1 MELKTE
7 SIGRGSVLE
16 RADPAKLPRPSIM
29 VVLHDQEGH
38 EEDPVRKSLRLFAD
52 AGDEA
57 AAAIKN
63 LTRRMNESLPP
74 VRSFTAIGMSDYPD
88 NEQSVVSV
96 SCSARQAIGTKE
108 NDIYVKEIVK
118 LAGDAYMECGDH
130 DDDDELSLY
139 SWMNKSVIPVGNVQ
153 GISEIDKDN
162 EIDVEAIVKSAVDAY
177 MECEDNDDD
186 FVTPL
191 LRKSEAKWET
201 K

>member
-1 MELKTE
+1 MVCATNKFASQNSTGTISEKKNQNET
-7 SIGRGSVLE
+7 SKV
-16 RADPAKLPRPSIM
+16 
-29 VVLHDQEGH
+29 VVLSVCNTQH
-38 EEDPVRKSLRLFAD
+38 LA
-52 AGDEA
+52 
-57 AAAIKN
+57 
-63 LTRRMNESLPP
+63 TTTSLPP

-108 NDIYVKEIVK
+108 NDIYIEEIVK
-118 LAGDAYMECGDH
+118 SVVDAYMECGDDD
-130 DDDDELSLY
+130 DDDDELSLS

-162 EIDVEAIVKSAVDAY
+162 EINVETIVKSAVDAY

-191 LRKSEAKWET
+191 LRKSKAKMGDQDVLHAGEQVSDG